1 MAAVTQV
8 ATPTLS
14 SGRLRAFDVRR
25 DLAQVADLVE
35 QCFADTLDPD
45 GQNYLH
51 QMRAA
56 AANPG
61 YLRWASAMTER
72 VSLPLSGYVWEENGR
87 LVGNLTLIPFLSRR
101 QRCYLIANVAVHP
114 DYRRRGIAREMTVAA
129 IQYTR
134 QRGAPSVWLH
144 VREENE
150 AAIQLYE
157 NLGFQERACRT
168 TWHTGRPAATPLDQ
182 KVFHTQPE
190 EARLRRET
198 ASLRL
203 EPRRSRHW
211 EQQRQWL
218 GRLYPPELTWHL
230 SIRAHTL
237 RPGLSG
243 VIQRFFTNQWIQQWS
258 AVEGDELCGV
268 LTWQST
274 HSYAD
279 ALWLATVPEYEQ
291 AAAFLLLA
299 NARQRLPTRR
309 ALALDYPAHQA
320 EEAIRAAGFH
330 IHQTLIWMAIS
341 SATGK

>member
-1 MAAVTQV
+1 
-8 ATPTLS
+8 
-14 SGRLRAFDVRR
+14 
-25 DLAQVADLVE
+25 
-35 QCFADTLDPD
+35 
-45 GQNYLH
+45 
-51 QMRAA
+51 MRAA
-56 AANPG
+56 AANPA
-61 YLRWASAMTER
+61 YMRWATAMTER

-114 DYRRRGIAREMTVAA
+114 EYRRRGIAREMTVAA
-129 IQYTR
+129 IQYAR
-134 QRGAPSVWLH
+134 QRSAPSVWLH
-144 VREENE
+144 LREENE

-168 TWHTGRPAATPLDQ
+168 TWYTPPPAANHLDQ
-182 KVFHTQPE
+182 KIFHAQPE
-190 EARLRRET
+190 AELLRRET

-203 EPRRSRHW
+203 ISRRSRHW
-211 EQQRQWL
+211 AQQRQWL

-230 SIRAHTL
+230 AIRAGML

-243 VIQRFFTNQWIQQWS
+243 VIQRFFSNQWVQQWS
-258 AVEGDELCGV
+258 AVQGDELLGV

-279 ALWLATVPEYEQ
+279 ALLLATAPEYERD
-291 AAAFLLLA
+291 AAFVLLA
-299 NARQRLPTRR
+299 NARKRLPSRR

-341 SATGK
+341 NGTGK